1 MIEFFNRKSIK
12 DIKEEKDN
20 RKLAPDEVVKMIKDV
35 DTNLDQVT
43 ESMEATN
50 METVGAMAE
59 LFETSQEDKIEIMG
73 AIAGLFEA
81 SQNDKIEL
89 MGAIAEL
96 FETATGKEEVIESDD
111 ESGTNSGDKD
121 DVEYLEAA
129 DNLDD
134 EEKTEI
140 EEEGEVQ

>member
-43 ESMEATN
+43 ESMETTN
-50 METVGAMAE
+50 METVGAIAE
-59 LFETSQEDKIEIMG
+59 
-73 AIAGLFEA
+73 LFEA

-96 FETATGKEEVIESDD
+96 FETATGKEE
-111 ESGTNSGDKD
+111 
-121 DVEYLEAA
+121 
-129 DNLDD
+129 
-134 EEKTEI
+134 
-140 EEEGEVQ
+140 GEVQ